1 MYKSYI
7 TLCSYW
13 YFQFRLDIIEFSP
26 LPSLFLYFVFS
37 QTLKN
42 LDPNIINSF
51 VYLLF
56 FFLAIPHS
64 LWDFSSPTRDG
75 IKPGSRQ
82 WKYTVL
88 TTGLPGNSLLIFL
101 ILWHTYDN
109 FKMTTSTIKTEWN
122 LWFIWVIF
130 VLRKPVT
137 KRWTLSQSP
146 VCKRHLKYFLL
157 VSSYMWTIRHAIWL
171 TGYRF

>member
-13 YFQFRLDIIEFSP
+13 YFPFRLDIIEFSP

-51 VYLLF
+51 IYLLF

-88 TTGLPGNSLLIFL
+88 TTGLPGNSLLIPL

-109 FKMTTSTIKTEWN
+109 FRMTTSTIKTLSEIYDSFELFLSLENLSPKDGLWARVLCAKDIWN
-122 LWFIWVIF
+122 ISFWCLVI
-130 VLRKPVT
+130 
-137 KRWTLSQSP
+137 
-146 VCKRHLKYFLL
+146 CDLL
-157 VSSYMWTIRHAIWL
+157 DMQF
-171 TGYRF
+171 G